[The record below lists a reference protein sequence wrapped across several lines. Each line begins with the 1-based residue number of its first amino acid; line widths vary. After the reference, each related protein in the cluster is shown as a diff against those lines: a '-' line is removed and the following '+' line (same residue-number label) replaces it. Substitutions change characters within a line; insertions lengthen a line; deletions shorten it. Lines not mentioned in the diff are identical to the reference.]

1 MPDLLSPYFICK
13 MKVKVTLPCPSLCD
27 PMDYTVHGN
36 LQARILEWV
45 AFPFFS
51 RASSQPRAPTQVSR
65 VAGRFLT
72 SGAKGDKG
80 KAKNASQLATGPE
93 IARKSPPGNAQPAN
107 RGEVPKGKG
116 ETSPQDGH
124 AG

>member
-1 MPDLLSPYFICK
+1 
-13 MKVKVTLPCPSLCD
+13 MKVAQLCPTLCD
-27 PMDYTVHGN
+27 RMDYTVHGN

-51 RASSQPRAPTQVSR
+51 RGSSQPRDPSQVSR

-72 SGAKGDKG
+72 SGPTGDKG

-107 RGEVPKGKG
+107 RGQVPKGKW
-116 ETSPQDGH
+116 ETGSQDGH

>member
-1 MPDLLSPYFICK
+1 
-13 MKVKVTLPCPSLCD
+13 
-27 PMDYTVHGN
+27 MDYTVHGN

-93 IARKSPPGNAQPAN
+93 IARKSPL
-107 RGEVPKGKG
+107 
-116 ETSPQDGH
+116 GH
-124 AG
+124 AQTAKQTGHWKRDCPQSGRRNGVPTPEVAILTD